1 MKEIPTIQQLKNF
14 IIYGTYQNF
23 TTAADEANITQS
35 AFSAQMKKLEEILGL
50 QLIERSNRG
59 SHLTPAGEELLTRL
73 TPIIHEL
80 EGCLYTLQAQHGT
93 MQTLSIGTM
102 LSLGDVLMNRHL
114 AYYQSHQP
122 QISLRVYNM
131 EARALLQWLQ
141 EDKLDI
147 VSLYSLPGMDLQEY
161 EKQFVCPERIVYYAP
176 LVPDC
181 PCTVDAAYM
190 ASQPLAQYSP
200 HYLMHECIEQFFLQ
214 HQQEKPETQ
223 AWFSTPY
230 AIMHYCQQHPLG
242 ALLPERFL
250 HAMGA
255 GQGIHD
261 VTPSITVPCYLVYK
275 KDNPKAPAIH
285 HFMEYMEERKQAKS
299 L

>member
-223 AWFSTPY
+223 A
-230 AIMHYCQQHPLG
+230 
-242 ALLPERFL
+242 
-250 HAMGA
+250 
-255 GQGIHD
+255 
-261 VTPSITVPCYLVYK
+261 
-275 KDNPKAPAIH
+275 
-285 HFMEYMEERKQAKS
+285 
-299 L
+299 